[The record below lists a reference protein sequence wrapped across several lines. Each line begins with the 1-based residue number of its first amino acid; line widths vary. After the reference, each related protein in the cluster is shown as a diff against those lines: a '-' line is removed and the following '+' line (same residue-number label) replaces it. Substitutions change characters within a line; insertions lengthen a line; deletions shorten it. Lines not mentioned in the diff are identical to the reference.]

1 MVKILIV
8 HESVSSSIVK
18 DIVSFSFLGGA
29 MCLSVYLNSN
39 FWLVFTAM
47 MFIVFLI
54 LKNKRTSNIVEVND
68 FETARVVIDSWELF
82 DKIKGMK

>member
-47 MFIVFLI
+47 MFIVFTLVKAR
-54 LKNKRTSNIVEVND
+54 LSPSIVEVHD
-68 FETARVVIDSWELF
+68 FETARVVINSWELF